1 VTAVQDI
8 AIEVNAEND
17 NIEAVVN
24 NSLNINNAAPFNE
37 DTPVSNHVSG
47 SQAIVLEKEFTPAP
61 SIETVSSAA
70 TNIVASTSIIAKTS
84 LKNNRSHLDTN
95 AVLLD
100 RTRSQSTK
108 RVRSY
113 SGP

>member
-1 VTAVQDI
+1 
-8 AIEVNAEND
+8 
-17 NIEAVVN
+17 
-24 NSLNINNAAPFNE
+24 
-37 DTPVSNHVSG
+37 TPVSHHVSE
-47 SQAIVLEKEFTPAP
+47 SQAIALEKESTPAP

-70 TNIVASTSIIAKTS
+70 TNIATSTSIIPKTF

-113 SGP
+113 SGPSPDNRKNPTKIKRN